1 MTWLFVDDDHD
12 DEDDAYMTEERKML
26 GIRSSDPAP
35 DPISSDVSLY
45 SVLPIAA
52 LHILNR
58 IEIGKGEGRLRAEA
72 KAMGEEKEK
81 KGDVEKKG
89 GGEKKEEEEAV
100 EVKLDMHCEGCA
112 LKVRKA
118 VKGFEGVKAVVV
130 DAANNKLKAIG
141 KVDPWKLKEFL
152 EAKTHK
158 MVDIISPKDPPKK
171 SKDDDKKK
179 DEGQKKSSDDKKPKP
194 SAVSTA
200 VLKIRLHCDGCIR
213 RIKRNIYKIKGVEEV
228 TVDAAKDLVTVKGTM
243 DVKSLV
249 TVLKERLKRGVEI
262 LPSKK
267 DDGGGGEVKKEKAAG
282 GGGEKKEK
290 AGDGGEEKKEK
301 GGDSKGEKKEKGGD
315 GSGDKEEKKEVG
327 KKETTTTVV
336 EANKMDYSGPP
347 FGGYGGYGYRVEM
360 IHPPQFFSDENPNAC
375 SIM

>member
-1 MTWLFVDDDHD
+1 M
-12 DEDDAYMTEERKML
+12 
-26 GIRSSDPAP
+26 S
-35 DPISSDVSLY
+35 
-45 SVLPIAA
+45 
-52 LHILNR
+52 
-58 IEIGKGEGRLRAEA
+58 
-72 KAMGEEKEK
+72 EEKEK

-89 GGEKKEEEEAV
+89 GGEKKEEEAV

-118 VKGFEGVKAVVV
+118 VKGFEGVEAVVV
-130 DAANNKLKAIG
+130 DAANKKLKAIG

-171 SKDDDKKK
+171 PKDDDKKK
-179 DEGQKKSSDDKKPKP
+179 DEDQKKSSDDKKPKP
-194 SAVSTA
+194 GAVSTA

-228 TVDAAKDLVTVKGTM
+228 SVDAAKDLVTVKGTM
-243 DVKSLV
+243 DVKFLA

-262 LPSKK
+262 VPAKK
-267 DDGGGGEVKKEKAAG
+267 DDGGGGEVKKEKAGG

-315 GSGDKEEKKEVG
+315 GSGEKEEKKQVG
-327 KKETTTTVV
+327 LKETATTTTTTTV
-336 EANKMDYSGPP
+336 EANKMDYYGP

-360 IHPPQFFSDENPNAC
+360 VQPPQIFSDENPNAC

>member
-1 MTWLFVDDDHD
+1 M
-12 DEDDAYMTEERKML
+12 
-26 GIRSSDPAP
+26 S
-35 DPISSDVSLY
+35 
-45 SVLPIAA
+45 
-52 LHILNR
+52 
-58 IEIGKGEGRLRAEA
+58 
-72 KAMGEEKEK
+72 EEKEK

-89 GGEKKEEEEAV
+89 GGEKKEEEAV

-118 VKGFEGVKAVVV
+118 VKGFEGVEAVVV
-130 DAANNKLKAIG
+130 DAANKKLKAIG

-171 SKDDDKKK
+171 PKDDDKKK
-179 DEGQKKSSDDKKPKP
+179 DEDQKKSSDDKKPKP
-194 SAVSTA
+194 GAVSTA

-228 TVDAAKDLVTVKGTM
+228 SVDAAKDLVTVKGTM
-243 DVKSLV
+243 DVKFLA

-262 LPSKK
+262 VPAKK
-267 DDGGGGEVKKEKAAG
+267 DDGG
-282 GGGEKKEK
+282 
-290 AGDGGEEKKEK
+290 GGEEKKEK

-315 GSGDKEEKKEVG
+315 GSGEKEEKKQVG
-327 KKETTTTVV
+327 LKETATTTTTTTV
-336 EANKMDYSGPP
+336 EANKMDYYGP

-360 IHPPQFFSDENPNAC
+360 VQPPQIFSDENPNAC